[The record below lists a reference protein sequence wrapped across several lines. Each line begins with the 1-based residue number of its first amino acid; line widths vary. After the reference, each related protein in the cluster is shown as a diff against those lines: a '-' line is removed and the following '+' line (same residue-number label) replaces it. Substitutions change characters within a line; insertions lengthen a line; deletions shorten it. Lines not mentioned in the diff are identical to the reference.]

1 MGPTPYDGPQ
11 TIFSATPATRREP
24 EQPALGEDTE
34 RGLLGLAP
42 AEIAEYAAAGAL
54 S

>member
-1 MGPTPYDGPQ
+1 MRPTPYDGPQ
-11 TIFSATPATRREP
+11 TIFSATPATRRKAG
-24 EQPALGEDTE
+24 PALGEDTE

-42 AEIAEYAAAGAL
+42 AEVAEYAAAGAL